1 MRETEQSACDRE
13 REGIRRDMEDV
24 QEGVMSVLP
33 ADH

>member
-1 MRETEQSACDRE
+1 MTHFLKTDDRE

-24 QEGVMSVLP
+24 QEGVMPVLP